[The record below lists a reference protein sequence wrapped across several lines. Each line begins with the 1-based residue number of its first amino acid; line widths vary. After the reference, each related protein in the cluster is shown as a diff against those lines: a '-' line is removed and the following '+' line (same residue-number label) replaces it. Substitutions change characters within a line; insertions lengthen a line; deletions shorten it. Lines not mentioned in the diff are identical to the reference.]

1 MLDSATGGSM
11 EASRFS
17 GMVAVVDDDSSVRR
31 ALARLLR
38 AHEIPCVTH
47 HSGVEFLASPVLH
60 EVDCL
65 LLDVHMPEL
74 SGIEQLDA
82 VRVAVSKLP
91 IILMSGRYDADF
103 AERAAKVGV
112 SGMLQKPFTEEEL
125 LDALEATVGH
135 ATS

>member
-1 MLDSATGGSM
+1 MSNSSPKGSAGTEG
-11 EASRFS
+11 FS

-38 AHEIPCVTH
+38 AHDIPCVTH
-47 HSGVEFLASPVLH
+47 HSGVEFLSSPVLH

-74 SGIEQLDA
+74 SGVEQLDA

-91 IILMSGRYDADF
+91 IVLMTGRYDVDF
-103 AERAAKVGV
+103 AERAARAGV
-112 SGMLQKPFTEEEL
+112 SGFLRKPFTEREL
-125 LDALEATVGH
+125 LDALEAAVCP
-135 ATS
+135 AES